1 MAEKNSY
8 KQSLS
13 DYCNFAFV
21 LQLTSQTITILKF
34 SGLYK
39 GGSEGAK
46 KPPVNL
52 NSYFVG
58 KVLIL
63 SENKHGCQ
71 FFISVL
77 HLDFK
82 AEYNDNSESRW
93 QYLSIR

>member
-8 KQSLS
+8 KQIS
-13 DYCNFAFV
+13 DYCNLAFA

-34 SGLYK
+34 SGVYK

-63 SENKHGCQ
+63 SENKHWCQ
-71 FFISVL
+71 FFFLSVT
-77 HLDFK
+77 
-82 AEYNDNSESRW
+82 S
-93 QYLSIR
+93 